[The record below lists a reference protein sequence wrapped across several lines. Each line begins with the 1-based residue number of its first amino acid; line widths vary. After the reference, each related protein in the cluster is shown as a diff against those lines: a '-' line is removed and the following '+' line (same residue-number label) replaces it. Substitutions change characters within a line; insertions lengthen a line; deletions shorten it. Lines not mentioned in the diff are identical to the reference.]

1 MTMKL
6 KDQLGRIIELLEDI
20 RRQGDP
26 LAGKSVQDEI
36 NAVRLQGRD
45 VYEYFK
51 AKGAALPRRKRTTRR
66 AA

>member
-1 MTMKL
+1 MNTNE
-6 KDQLGRIIELLEDI
+6 QLARIIELLEDI
-20 RRQGDP
+20 KRRGDP
-26 LAGKSVQDEI
+26 FSGRSIEDEI

-66 AA
+66 EP